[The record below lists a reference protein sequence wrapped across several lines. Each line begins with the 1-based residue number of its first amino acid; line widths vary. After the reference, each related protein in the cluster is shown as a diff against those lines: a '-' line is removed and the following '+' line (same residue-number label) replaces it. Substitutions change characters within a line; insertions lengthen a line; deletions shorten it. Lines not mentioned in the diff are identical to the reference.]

1 MHLLLLVLLLVC
13 AARARHEFSFENGE
27 EHVAAVHP
35 RGYPFL
41 PQSTTPIALP
51 APAPRE
57 PGQPHP
63 PSHVR
68 VVTTPLRD

>member
-35 RGYPFL
+35 WGFSRGTLQALEIFQWDSHRWMPGNSAHWL
-41 PQSTTPIALP
+41 ARVPLSTLK
-51 APAPRE
+51 
-57 PGQPHP
+57 Q
-63 PSHVR
+63 
-68 VVTTPLRD
+68 